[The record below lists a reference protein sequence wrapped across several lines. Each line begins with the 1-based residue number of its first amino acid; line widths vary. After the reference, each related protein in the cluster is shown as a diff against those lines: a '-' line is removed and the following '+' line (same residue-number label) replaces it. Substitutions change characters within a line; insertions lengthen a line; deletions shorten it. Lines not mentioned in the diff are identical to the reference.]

1 MTSFNFLPETL
12 EIDGVIEP
20 GERKRSLFTVIVY
33 TAKLKV
39 RGRFAPP
46 KMGDIRPRP
55 DVILWDRASVSLG
68 VGDPR
73 GIGRAID

>member
-1 MTSFNFLPETL
+1 MDATAAGRIQSAVTSFNFLPETL

-33 TAKLKV
+33 TARLKV

-46 KMGDIRPRP
+46 KMR
-55 DVILWDRASVSLG
+55 
-68 VGDPR
+68 
-73 GIGRAID
+73 